1 MKYSILSILIIT
13 NMLFL
18 GCSQTTESTSTITP
32 PIPHA
37 YHEEGNWKK
46 ATPNDTIAR
55 GPWWE
60 MYHDPTLNTL
70 MQELSH
76 FNPSIAKYEALYKQ
90 ALATVESSQASL
102 VPTLSLGASV
112 SKTQTSAGVSSSD
125 KQKRT
130 TDYKLPLQAS
140 WTPDIWGDTH
150 RLVEAYSLSA
160 EASLNDLEAAKLSAQ
175 TLLAQNYFQ
184 LRNVDGQEALL
195 QQTLEGY
202 ERSLKITQN
211 QYHAGI
217 ITKKDVIT
225 AQAQIKSVE
234 AQKIDLH
241 TQRQQLEHA
250 IAALI
255 GKTPSE
261 FSIHADAKL
270 PIVLPDIPYS
280 LPSEL
285 LERRPDIAAAER
297 RMKQANLQVGI
308 AQDAWFP
315 TISLSASSGYE
326 SNVLSSLISK
336 PNLIWAIGGAL
347 TQTVFDGGA
356 RNATLKQMQGAYE
369 ANIATYRQSILT
381 AFQQVEDALVT
392 LETLSREVNVQQEAV
407 ELSQQ
412 AFDFNMYQYRQGI
425 VNYTS
430 VIVAQT
436 SLLSNQIVVLNIQ
449 NKQVLATIS
458 LISALGG
465 NFK

>member
-1 MKYSILSILIIT
+1 MKYFTLSLLIIT
-13 NMLFL
+13 NTFFL
-18 GCSQTTESTSTITP
+18 GCTQTTVPASVSTS
-32 PIPHA
+32 IPQA
-37 YHEEGNWKK
+37 YQEEGNWKK
-46 ATPNDTIAR
+46 ATPSDTIAR

-60 MYHDPTLNTL
+60 MYHDPMLNTL

-90 ALATVESSQASL
+90 ALATVESSQAAL
-102 VPTLSLGASV
+102 VPTLSLGTSV
-112 SKTQTSAGVSSSD
+112 SKAQTSAGVSSTD
-125 KQKRT
+125 KQKRS
-130 TDYKLPLQAS
+130 TDYKVPLQAS

-150 RLVEAYSLSA
+150 RLVEASSLSA
-160 EASLNDLEAAKLSAQ
+160 NASLNDLEAAKLSAQ

-211 QYHAGI
+211 QYSAGI

-225 AQAQIKSVE
+225 AQSQIKSVE

-261 FSIHADAKL
+261 FSINADAKL
-270 PIVLPDIPYS
+270 PIILPNIPYS

-297 RMKQANLQVGI
+297 RMQQANLQVGI

-315 TISLSASSGYE
+315 TISLSASTGYE

-347 TQTVFDGGA
+347 SQTVFDGGTRDA
-356 RNATLKQMQGAYE
+356 NLKQMQGAYE
-369 ANIATYRQSILT
+369 ANIATYRQSVLS
-381 AFQQVEDALVT
+381 AFQQVEDALVA
-392 LETLSREVNVQQEAV
+392 LDTLSREVKVQQEAV
-407 ELSQQ
+407 ALAQQ
-412 AFDFNMYQYRQGI
+412 VFDFNMYQYRQGI

-436 SLLSNQIVVLNIQ
+436 SLLSGQIVVLNIQ

-465 NFK
+465 NFQ